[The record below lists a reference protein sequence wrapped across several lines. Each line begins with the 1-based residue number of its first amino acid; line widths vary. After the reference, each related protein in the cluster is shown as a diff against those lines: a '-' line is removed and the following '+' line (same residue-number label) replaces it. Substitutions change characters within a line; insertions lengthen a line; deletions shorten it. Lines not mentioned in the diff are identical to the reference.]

1 MVDLNKQELQTIH
14 DAAVVLTEDF
24 HHAEQVCRLSLAIY
38 DDLSSVHG
46 YGKRTRRLLAAAA
59 LLHDIG
65 WSISTVSH
73 NKCGMT
79 FIIEDRMLPLSLY
92 ERILV
97 ALAARYHRGGTPKRR
112 HNLYGN
118 LSKHDRQKVCLIAG
132 IIRIADGLDRS
143 HRSVVRSVH
152 AKLSDETLVLLCT
165 GYGRGGPERRAS
177 ARKADLLMKA
187 LSAKIQICWK
197 RCP

>member
-46 YGKRTRRLLAAAA
+46 YGKRTGRLLAAAA

-97 ALAARYHRGGTPKRR
+97 ADSCGTCRPLSQRR
-112 HNLYGN
+112 DTQTSSQSL
-118 LSKHDRQKVCLIAG
+118 RQSLQ
-132 IIRIADGLDRS
+132 
-143 HRSVVRSVH
+143 
-152 AKLSDETLVLLCT
+152 T
-165 GYGRGGPERRAS
+165 
-177 ARKADLLMKA
+177 
-187 LSAKIQICWK
+187 
-197 RCP
+197 